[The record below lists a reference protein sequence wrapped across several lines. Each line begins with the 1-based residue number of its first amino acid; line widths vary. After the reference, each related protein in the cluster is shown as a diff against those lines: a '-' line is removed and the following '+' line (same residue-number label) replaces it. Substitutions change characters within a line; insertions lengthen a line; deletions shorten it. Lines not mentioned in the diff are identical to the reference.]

1 MLEYRRGAE
10 GVNTHVCRASR
21 ASRPIAVA
29 PEDDFVSQQLLHG
42 RIGDAE
48 ALWDAQITECR
59 GGLGQVTG
67 ADAFVE
73 AGILD
78 TVVLEEGCYREELV
92 VRAVNAG
99 RNCHQGGYL
108 RPRRTWFSV
117 QPTLVP

>member
-1 MLEYRRGAE
+1 MAALLE
-10 GVNTHVCRASR
+10 
-21 ASRPIAVA
+21 
-29 PEDDFVSQQLLHG
+29 
-42 RIGDAE
+42 
-48 ALWDAQITECR
+48 AQITLCR
-59 GGLGQVTG
+59 GVLGQATG

-78 TVVLEEGCYREELV
+78 IEVLEKGCYREELV